1 MKKYNILITPSAALS
16 RNIVGVRLNSK
27 EKQMLNELKSA
38 SGCKTNSAFMR
49 QIIAQMHRQ
58 EFGGCDEH

>member
-1 MKKYNILITPSAALS
+1 MKKYNIIINPSASLS

-27 EKQMLNELKSA
+27 EKQMLTELKSA

-49 QIIAQMHRQ
+49 QVIAQMHRQ
-58 EFGGCDEH
+58 EFGGSDEY